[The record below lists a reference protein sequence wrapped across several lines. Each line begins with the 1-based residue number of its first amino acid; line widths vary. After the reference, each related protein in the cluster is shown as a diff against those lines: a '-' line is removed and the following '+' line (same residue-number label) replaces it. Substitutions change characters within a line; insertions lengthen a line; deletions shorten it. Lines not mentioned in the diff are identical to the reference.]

1 LIINLKKAT
10 SKLWVAFGGIIYI
23 IGINFLYSDMFLQPS
38 GSANHEA
45 YVV

>member
-1 LIINLKKAT
+1 MTDLKNSLILSIITL
-10 SKLWVAFGGIIYI
+10 IYI
-23 IGINFLYSDMFLQPS
+23 VGINFLYSDMFLQPS